1 MMVNLHEWELTE
13 RAKKQGWVEGHTAGI
28 IAGRLEGIETGKI
41 EGEIVGEKRGTEQ
54 KAIETAKRLIS
65 MGLTL
70 EQIVEGTGLPLEKVL
85 ELANA

>member
-13 RAKKQGWVEGHTAGI
+13 RAKKQGWEEGHT
-28 IAGRLEGIETGKI
+28 AGRLEGIEAGKI
-41 EGEIVGEKRGTEQ
+41 EGEKYGAEQ
-54 KAIETAKRLIS
+54 NKIETAKRLIS

-70 EQIVEGTGLPLEKVL
+70 EQIVEGTGLPLEKVQ

>member
-13 RAKKQGWVEGHTAGI
+13 RAKKQGWEEGHTAGI

-41 EGEIVGEKRGTEQ
+41 EGEKYGAEQ
-54 KAIETAKRLIS
+54 NKIETAKRFIQKNIP
-65 MGLTL
+65 L
-70 EQIVEGTGLPLEKVL
+70 ETIAECTGLPLEKVL

>member
-13 RAKKQGWVEGHTAGI
+13 RAKKQGWE
-28 IAGRLEGIETGKI
+28 EGKI
-41 EGEIVGEKRGTEQ
+41 EGKMEGQKEGAEQ
-54 KAIETAKRLIS
+54 NKIETAKRLIS

-70 EQIVEGTGLPLEKVL
+70 EQIVEGTGLPLEKVQ